1 MKRGLP
7 VGDPLFMFYASN
19 EPKSVHARDP
29 GDCRDNYEKLAER
42 VSHSLIYMGRTLWGY
57 WCSPFFSLAG
67 CKRFAVGAL
76 FCLRGTFA
84 GADADTV

>member
-19 EPKSVHARDP
+19 EPKPVHARDP

-42 VSHSLIYMGRTLWGY
+42 VFHSYPQLTG
-57 WCSPFFSLAG
+57 
-67 CKRFAVGAL
+67 
-76 FCLRGTFA
+76 
-84 GADADTV
+84 

>member
-19 EPKSVHARDP
+19 EPKSVHVRDP

-42 VSHSLIYMGRTLWGY
+42 VFIVIRSLRV
-57 WCSPFFSLAG
+57 S
-67 CKRFAVGAL
+67 VGE
-76 FCLRGTFA
+76 TTEK
-84 GADADTV
+84 GAKVQTA